1 MIWHPSL
8 KRCLECVC
16 NQDSFL
22 MEKLELFVPGRL
34 CLFGEHTDWA
44 GKYRTMNANIVPGV
58 SIVTGI
64 EQGIYAEV
72 EKSTIFEMHSD
83 APEIVDIWQDFSCRM
98 NETELKGV
106 AKSGSFFS
114 YCAGVAS
121 YMLEWYQVGGVKIT
135 LKRMTLPMKSGL
147 SSSAAICVLVARAFN
162 MLYHLNLNTLGEMN
176 IAYLGE
182 LRTSSRC
189 GRLDQACA
197 FGVKPNLMTFD
208 GDEIEVR
215 TLNVKKH
222 LYWVFADLCA
232 EKDTIKILRDL
243 NKGFPF
249 ASNEMEER
257 EQKALGE
264 ENQRIIKLAIDY
276 MANGDAEA
284 LGKLM
289 IGAQTLF
296 DQAVAPMC
304 PEELT
309 SPKLHEVL
317 ADPIIKQWTY
327 GGKGVGSQ
335 GDGSVQFLAKDAD
348 CQQKLIEYI
357 NSQGM
362 RAYPLTI
369 KPVHAVRK
377 AVIPVAGFGTR
388 LYPATRAMK
397 KDFFPIPDKDGIVKP
412 VILILLEELVA
423 SGIEEIC
430 LVLGSED
437 ERKQYRDFF
446 ETPLPEEHMRK
457 LPPDMQEYEN
467 RILAI
472 GKKLS
477 YVYQKE
483 KRGFG
488 HAVYQ
493 AADFAGS
500 EPVLLMLGDTL
511 YRTDTGKP
519 CALQLIEKYEQYN
532 KLMVAVHSIPLAEVS
547 RYGILS
553 GTWEDKNETVLNI
566 SKMTEKPKAS
576 YAEEFL
582 SVKCKDGS
590 RKYMSVFGQYILT
603 PEVFAQL
610 HSDIANSDD
619 VSKEIELTSAL
630 DKVREREGMVG
641 VQLQG
646 RMYDMG
652 NFNALSNCVKE
663 YSK

>member
-1 MIWHPSL
+1 MKI
-8 KRCLECVC
+8 
-16 NQDSFL
+16 
-22 MEKLELFVPGRL
+22 ELFVPGRL

-44 GKYRTMNANIVPGV
+44 GKYRTMNADIVPGA

-72 EKSTIFEMHSD
+72 EKSSIFEMYSE
-83 APEIVDIWQDFSCRM
+83 APEISDVWQDFACRM
-98 NETELKGV
+98 NEQELKNV

-162 MLYHLNLNTLGEMN
+162 KLYRLNLNTMGEMN
-176 IAYLGE
+176 IAYVGE

-208 GDEIEVR
+208 GDEVEVR

-232 EKDTIKILRDL
+232 EKNTIKILRDL
-243 NKGFPF
+243 NKGYPF

-257 EQKALGE
+257 EQRALGE
-264 ENQRIIKLAIDY
+264 ENQRIINLAIEY
-276 MANGDAEA
+276 MAKGDAEA

-289 IGAQTLF
+289 TGAQTLF
-296 DQAVAPMC
+296 DTAVAPMC

-317 ADPIIKQWTY
+317 KDPIILPWVY

-335 GDGSVQFLAKDAD
+335 GDGSIQFLARDKK
-348 CQQKLIEYI
+348 CQQKVIDYL
-357 NSQGM
+357 NSRGM
-362 RAYPLTI
+362 KAYPLTI
-369 KPVHAVRK
+369 KPVHTVRK

-388 LYPATRAMK
+388 LYPASRALK

-412 VILILLEELVA
+412 VILILLEELIQ
-423 SGIEEIC
+423 SGIEEVC
-430 LVLGSED
+430 LVLGSEE
-437 ERKQYRDFF
+437 ERIKYKDFF
-446 ETPLPEEHMRK
+446 ETSLSEEHLKK
-457 LPPDMQEYEN
+457 LSPEMQEYEN
-467 RILAI
+467 RIMAM
-472 GKKLS
+472 GKKLR

-493 AADFAGS
+493 AVDFANN
-500 EPVLLMLGDTL
+500 EPVLLLLGDTL
-511 YRTDTGKP
+511 YRSDSNKP
-519 CALQLIEKYEQYN
+519 CALQMIEQYEQYN
-532 KLMVAVHSIPLAEVS
+532 KLMVSIHPIPLADVS
-547 RYGILS
+547 HYGILS
-553 GTWEDKNETVLNI
+553 GTWEDKNETILSVSQMN
-566 SKMTEKPKAS
+566 EKPKAS

-582 SVKCKDGS
+582 GVKGRNGKK
-590 RKYMSVFGQYILT
+590 KYMSVFGQYIIT
-603 PEVFAQL
+603 PEVFEQL
-610 HSDIANSDD
+610 HQDVENSEG
-619 VSKEIELTSAL
+619 SNKEIELTSAL
-630 DKVREREGMVG
+630 DAVREQYGMIG

-652 NFNALSNCVKE
+652 NYAAFANCVSE

>member
-1 MIWHPSL
+1 M
-8 KRCLECVC
+8 KF
-16 NQDSFL
+16 D
-22 MEKLELFVPGRL
+22 LFVPGRL

-44 GKYRTMNANIVPGV
+44 GKYRTMNAEIAPGA

-72 EKSTIFEMHSD
+72 EKSPFFEMCSE
-83 APEIVDIWQDFSCRM
+83 ATEIADVWQDFSCRM
-98 NETELKGV
+98 NETELKSI
-106 AKSGSFFS
+106 ARSGSFFS

-135 LKRMTLPMKSGL
+135 LKKMTLPMKSGL

-162 MLYHLNLNTLGEMN
+162 KLYNLNLNTMGEMN

-208 GDEIEVR
+208 GDEVEVK

-232 EKDTIKILRDL
+232 EKNTIKILRDL

-264 ENQRIIKLAIDY
+264 DNQKIIDLAIKY
-276 MANGDAEA
+276 MAEGDAEA

-289 IGAQTLF
+289 VGAQTLF

-309 SPKLHEVL
+309 SPKLHAVL
-317 ADPIIKQWTY
+317 ADPIIKKWTF

-335 GDGSVQFLAKDAD
+335 GDGSIQFLAKDAE
-348 CQQKLIEYI
+348 CQQMVIDYL

-362 RAYPLTI
+362 KAYPLTL
-369 KPVHAVRK
+369 KPVHTVRK
-377 AVIPVAGFGTR
+377 AIIPVAGFGTR

-397 KDFFPIPDKDGIVKP
+397 KDFFPIPDKDGMVKP
-412 VILILLEELVA
+412 VILILLEELIK

-430 LVLGSED
+430 LVLGSQE
-437 ERKQYRDFF
+437 ERLLYKEFF
-446 ETPLPEEHMRK
+446 ETPLSEDHLRK
-457 LPPDMQEYEN
+457 LNPEMQEYEN
-467 RILAI
+467 RILSI
-472 GKKLS
+472 GKKLH

-493 AADFAGS
+493 AVDFANN
-500 EPVLLMLGDTL
+500 EPVILLLGDTL
-511 YRTDTGKP
+511 YRSETGKP
-519 CALQLIEKYEQYN
+519 CALQLIEKYEEYN
-532 KLMVAVHSIPLAEVS
+532 KLMVSIHSVELGTVS
-547 RYGILS
+547 HYGILS
-553 GTWEDKNETVLNI
+553 GTWEDKKETVLNI

-582 SVKCKDGS
+582 GVKCKDGS
-590 RKYMSVFGQYILT
+590 KKYMSVFGQYILI
-603 PEVFAQL
+603 PEVFEQL
-610 HSDIANSDD
+610 REDIAAAGDSER
-619 VSKEIELTSAL
+619 EIELTTAL
-630 DKVREREGMVG
+630 DKVRERSGMMG
-641 VQLQG
+641 VRLQG

-652 NFNALSNCVKE
+652 NYVAFRNCVTE

>member
-1 MIWHPSL
+1 M
-8 KRCLECVC
+8 K
-16 NQDSFL
+16 F
-22 MEKLELFVPGRL
+22 ELFVPGRL

-44 GKYRTMNANIVPGV
+44 GKYRTMNADIVPGA

-72 EKSTIFEMHSD
+72 EKSSIFEMYSE
-83 APEIVDIWQDFSCRM
+83 APEIADVWQDFACRM
-98 NETELKGV
+98 NEQELKGV

-135 LKRMTLPMKSGL
+135 LKSMTLPMKSGL

-162 MLYHLNLNTLGEMN
+162 KLYHLNLNTMGEMN
-176 IAYLGE
+176 IAYVGE

-208 GDEIEVR
+208 GDEVEVKP
-215 TLNVKKH
+215 LNVKKH
-222 LYWVFADLCA
+222 LHWVFADLCA
-232 EKDTIKILRDL
+232 EKNTIKILRDL
-243 NKGFPF
+243 NKGYPF

-264 ENQRIIKLAIDY
+264 DNQRIINLAIEY
-276 MANGDAEA
+276 IANGDVEA

-289 IGAQTLF
+289 TGAQALF
-296 DQAVAPMC
+296 DTAVAPMC

-317 ADPIIKQWTY
+317 RDPILQPFVY

-335 GDGSVQFLAKDAD
+335 GDGSIQFLAKNNE
-348 CQQKLIEYI
+348 CQQKVIDYL
-357 NSQGM
+357 NSRGM
-362 RAYPLTI
+362 KAYPLTI
-369 KPVHAVRK
+369 KPVHTVRK
-377 AVIPVAGFGTR
+377 AIIPVAGFGTR
-388 LYPATRAMK
+388 LYPASRALK
-397 KDFFPIPDKDGIVKP
+397 KDFFPIPDRDGIVKP
-412 VILILLEELVA
+412 VILILLEELIK
-423 SGIEEIC
+423 SGIEEVC
-430 LVLGSED
+430 LILGSED
-437 ERKQYRDFF
+437 DRLKYREFF
-446 ETPLPEEHMRK
+446 EMPLPEEHQKK
-457 LPPDMQEYEN
+457 LSPEMQEYEN
-467 RILAI
+467 KILAI
-472 GKKLS
+472 GKKLR

-493 AADFAGS
+493 AVDFANN
-500 EPVLLMLGDTL
+500 EPVLLLLGDTL
-511 YRTDTGKP
+511 YRSDSNKP
-519 CALQLIEKYEQYN
+519 CALQMIEQYEQYN
-532 KLMVAVHSIPLAEVS
+532 KLMVSIHPIPLSDVS
-547 RYGILS
+547 HYGILS
-553 GTWEDKNETVLNI
+553 GTWEDKNETILSVAQMN
-566 SKMTEKPKAS
+566 EKPKAS

-582 SVKCKDGS
+582 GVKGRNGK
-590 RKYMSVFGQYILT
+590 KIYMSVFGQYIIT
-603 PEVFAQL
+603 PEVFEQL
-610 HSDIANSDD
+610 QKDIDNSEDA
-619 VSKEIELTSAL
+619 SKEIELTSAL
-630 DKVREREGMVG
+630 DKVREKCGMIG

-652 NFNALSNCVKE
+652 NCNAFVNCVSE